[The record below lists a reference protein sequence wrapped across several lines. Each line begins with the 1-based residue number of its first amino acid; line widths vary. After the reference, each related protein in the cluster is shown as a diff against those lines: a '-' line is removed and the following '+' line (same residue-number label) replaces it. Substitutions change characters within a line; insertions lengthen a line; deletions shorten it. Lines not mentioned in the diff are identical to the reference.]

1 MRYIHKQDLLIIAR
15 NTGYL
20 MIGIGLMCL
29 VPIIID
35 LIFVEYTALGFII
48 PASISMI
55 TGLIFIRTL
64 ENYNISKMR
73 PKHGMIISALSW
85 LWACI
90 ICGLVLY
97 FVTDIHIIDAVFESM
112 SALTGSGITI
122 YGDVESLPH
131 SILFFRAFQ
140 QWIGG
145 LGIIMMII
153 SFLIKPGTASYT
165 LYQSE
170 AREDQL
176 KPSTNSTIR
185 ESFKIYLIY
194 TSFGIIAYIL
204 AGMPIFDSVCNT
216 FCIISTGG
224 MSVKNSNIGFYNNEI
239 IYFITIILMILGA
252 TSFLVHFKIIKTR
265 GRSLIHDLQF
275 QVMLTLIAV
284 SSLLIYYT
292 SNIIPMDMLF
302 TVVSAI
308 TTTGASIPNS
318 ITMGGWPSFTILII
332 MTLMLIGGSTGS
344 TVGAI
349 KLLRIITFAK
359 GIYKNLREIL
369 SPEGRVIKMKISN
382 KKLPEKVATQS
393 GNYITLYFICILITW
408 SLLCLYGHDPFD
420 SLFFTMSMQ
429 GNVGLEIGQI
439 SQTMEL
445 PLKVIGI
452 FNMWTGR
459 LEIYPVLIAFRAI
472 FEIFKR

>member
-122 YGDVESLPH
+122 YSDVESLPH

-185 ESFKIYLIY
+185 ESSK
-194 TSFGIIAYIL
+194 
-204 AGMPIFDSVCNT
+204 
-216 FCIISTGG
+216 
-224 MSVKNSNIGFYNNEI
+224 
-239 IYFITIILMILGA
+239 FI
-252 TSFLVHFKIIKTR
+252 
-265 GRSLIHDLQF
+265 
-275 QVMLTLIAV
+275 
-284 SSLLIYYT
+284 
-292 SNIIPMDMLF
+292 
-302 TVVSAI
+302 
-308 TTTGASIPNS
+308 
-318 ITMGGWPSFTILII
+318 
-332 MTLMLIGGSTGS
+332 
-344 TVGAI
+344 
-349 KLLRIITFAK
+349 
-359 GIYKNLREIL
+359 
-369 SPEGRVIKMKISN
+369 
-382 KKLPEKVATQS
+382 
-393 GNYITLYFICILITW
+393 
-408 SLLCLYGHDPFD
+408 
-420 SLFFTMSMQ
+420 
-429 GNVGLEIGQI
+429 
-439 SQTMEL
+439 
-445 PLKVIGI
+445 
-452 FNMWTGR
+452 
-459 LEIYPVLIAFRAI
+459 
-472 FEIFKR
+472 